1 MPPFVTIIID
11 IAAFGLVAAL
21 AIGLFR
27 RFELGV
33 DVRRRIRGESTAGAA
48 VSATP
53 LVRREDVRNPI
64 LAWVQRSLLNDPKDR
79 QELRAALTAA
89 GWESP
94 TAPAIYVTIRF
105 SLAIGLPF
113 LFLFSQTLVSH
124 PMGGL
129 KLIVIAIFLCG
140 AAMMLPR
147 AYINARASGRR
158 TQLEHEFPDALDLMV
173 VCVEAG
179 LALEAAF
186 IRVGDE
192 TAESH
197 PRISAEFR
205 NVSQELRAG
214 RTRAEALRSMGD
226 RTQVDVVKSFVALLI
241 QTDALGVSI
250 AQSLRTYAAEMRQH
264 RMLKAEE
271 KAMRIPVLLTIPL
284 VGAILPVI
292 VTAALLPAIID
303 TIRVIGPAMNHVAS
317 APK

>member
-1 MPPFVTIIID
+1 MNPQVILLID
-11 IAAFGLVAAL
+11 IAAFGAVATAVLMLARRVFLVL
-21 AIGLFR
+21 
-27 RFELGV
+27 
-33 DVRRRIRGESTAGAA
+33 DVQRRIRGEAATAAGP
-48 VSATP
+48 SASV
-53 LVRREDVRNPI
+53 VRKEEVQNPV
-64 LAWVQRSLLNDPKDR
+64 LAWVQRAFLDNPNDR
-79 QELRAALTAA
+79 SELRVALIQA
-89 GWESP
+89 GYESP
-94 TAPAIYVTIRF
+94 NAPAVYVAIRI

-113 LFLFSQTLVSH
+113 VFLFGQALLPH
-124 PMGGL
+124 PFTGL
-129 KLIVIAIFLCG
+129 KLILIPLLLSGLALL
-140 AAMMLPR
+140 LPR
-147 AYINARASGRR
+147 AFLNAQASSRR

-179 LALEAAF
+179 LGLESAF

-214 RTRAEALRSMGD
+214 RTRAEALRSMAD

-250 AQSLRTYAAEMRQH
+250 AQSLRTYSQEMRQH

-284 VGAILPVI
+284 VGCILPVVI
-292 VTAALLPAIID
+292 TAALLPAIID
-303 TIRVIGPAMNHVAS
+303 TLRVVAPALNVQAAH
-317 APK
+317 

>member
-1 MPPFVTIIID
+1 MSPLITLLVD

-33 DVRRRIRGESTAGAA
+33 DVRRRIRGENVGTATA
-48 VSATP
+48 ATP
-53 LVRREDVRNPI
+53 LVRREDIRNPI
-64 LAWVQRSLLNDPKDR
+64 LSWVQRSLLNDPKDR
-79 QELRAALTAA
+79 QELRAALSAA
-89 GWESP
+89 GFEGP
-94 TAPAIYVTIRF
+94 TAPATYVTIRF
-105 SLAIGLPF
+105 GMAIGLPF
-113 LFLFSQTLVSH
+113 LFLISQKFLAH
-124 PMGGL
+124 PVTGL
-129 KLIVIAIFLCG
+129 KLILIPILLSG
-140 AAMMLPR
+140 MSLMLPR
-147 AYINARASGRR
+147 AYINNRAGARR

-205 NVSQELRAG
+205 HVSQELRAG
-214 RTRAEALRSMGD
+214 RTRADALRSLGE

-284 VGAILPVI
+284 VGCILPVI

-303 TIRVIGPAMNHVAS
+303 TIRIIGPTLNNVAS
-317 APK
+317 APR